1 MGSVVGNLELTGV
14 RIVLVRP
21 SSKLV
26 NDDCLSTY
34 IAVGG
39 VMGGPT
45 APVVV
50 PKILVLRWGWWRFS
64 ESSKKKKKKKI
75 KKIKKKR
82 AYLEST
88 AKGKNLQSPTKLVR
102 QH

>member
-1 MGSVVGNLELTGV
+1 M
-14 RIVLVRP
+14 RP

-64 ESSKKKKKKKI
+64 ESSKKKKKNI
-75 KKIKKKR
+75 YIQTSDICWFVGPF
-82 AYLEST
+82 AS
-88 AKGKNLQSPTKLVR
+88 KL
-102 QH
+102 